1 MITKEQMEAI
11 VKEVIKEARSEAE
24 DYFDGVTVKDP
35 KSMEYLLIGEDY
47 CDTIL
52 HLVEKRI
59 LQKFNQ

>member
-24 DYFDGVTVKDP
+24 DYFDDVTVKDP

-59 LQKFNQ
+59 LQKFN